1 MATLMNRRQWLKT
14 GALAAAGIAVRPD
27 ASVFTPTTLTPR
39 AFNKP
44 IRLHSNEN
52 PYGPSAAA
60 RQAVQNALDEGNLY
74 PGSSYRDLENLIAS
88 QEGLT
93 PEHVVLGAGSHE
105 VLRMTAM
112 AYGLTGGELLTAY
125 PTYEGME
132 RYATTIGA
140 HVHRVPLD
148 ADLVIDLHEM
158 ERRTMQSVKL
168 VFVCNPNNPTGT
180 IRPAN
185 EVKQFCEEV
194 SRRSVV
200 FVDEAYY
207 ELVDDPSYA
216 SMASMVAEGHNV
228 IVSRTFSKV
237 YGLAGLRVGYGLA
250 RPDIAARLRRYRT
263 GSGINVLGVRAAI
276 AAYQDQDF
284 VRQSRMKIAAARS
297 YATKLVQDHGHR
309 CLPSHT
315 NFIFF
320 HLGHD
325 IRSFQAKMAQQGI
338 LVGRPFPPFMDWCRL
353 SIGTMEEMQAFAGA
367 FQSVMSQP

>member
-1 MATLMNRRQWLKT
+1 
-14 GALAAAGIAVRPD
+14 
-27 ASVFTPTTLTPR
+27 
-39 AFNKP
+39 
-44 IRLHSNEN
+44 
-52 PYGPSAAA
+52 
-60 RQAVQNALDEGNLY
+60 
-74 PGSSYRDLENLIAS
+74 
-88 QEGLT
+88 
-93 PEHVVLGAGSHE
+93 VLGAGSHE

-112 AYGLTGGELLTAY
+112 AYGLAGGEILTAY

-148 ADLVIDLHEM
+148 DDLQVDLAAM
-158 ERRTMQSVKL
+158 DRRTTQAVKL

-180 IRPAN
+180 IRPSQDVQA
-185 EVKQFCEEV
+185 FCEEV

-207 ELVDDPSYA
+207 ELVDDPGYA
-216 SMASMVAEGHNV
+216 TMTGLVRDGHNV

-263 GSGINVLGVRAAI
+263 GVGLNIMGVRAAI
-276 AAYQDQDF
+276 ASHQDQEF
-284 VRQSRMKIAAARS
+284 VTFSRRKIGEARA
-297 YATKLVQDHGHR
+297 YATQLVEEHGHR

-325 IRSFQAKMAQQGI
+325 IRGFREKMEQQGI
-338 LVGRPFPPFMDWCRL
+338 LVGRPFPPYMDWCRL
-353 SIGTMEEMQAFAGA
+353 SIGTMDEMQAFANA
-367 FQSVMSQP
+367 FQTVMSRP

>member
-1 MATLMNRRQWLKT
+1 MAALMNRRQWLKT
-14 GALAAAGIAVRPD
+14 GALAAAGVAVRPD
-27 ASVFTPTTLTPR
+27 ASLFTPTTLTPR

-52 PYGPSAAA
+52 PYGPSVAA
-60 RQAVQNALDEGNLY
+60 RQAIQNALGEGNLY
-74 PGSSYRDLENLIAS
+74 PSSSYRELEKMIADR
-88 QEGLT
+88 EGLT

-112 AYGLTGGELLTAY
+112 AYGLAGGEILTAY

-132 RYATTIGA
+132 RYAGTLGA

-148 ADLVIDLHEM
+148 DDLVIDLREM
-158 ERRTMQSVKL
+158 ERRTTQSVKL

-180 IRPAN
+180 IRHAA
-185 EVKQFCEEV
+185 EVKQFCEDV

-207 ELVDDPSYA
+207 ELVDDPAYE
-216 SMASMVAEGHNV
+216 SMVFMVRQGHNV

-237 YGLAGLRVGYGLA
+237 YGLAGLRIGYGLA
-250 RPDIAARLRRYRT
+250 RPDIAARLRRFRT
-263 GSGINVLGVRAAI
+263 GSSLNILGVRAAL

-284 VRQSRMKIAAARS
+284 VRESRMKIAEARS
-297 YATKLVQDHGHR
+297 YATKTVQDHGHR

-325 IRSFQAKMAQQGI
+325 IRSFRTKMEQQGI

-353 SIGTMEEMQAFAGA
+353 SIGTMQEMQAFTDA
-367 FQSVMSQP
+367 FQSVMSRP